1 MHYTLAAF
9 QSSQLL
15 SASKLNEPNAAAAAF
30 LAQSQSLASACWLI
44 RELRRRRRRQMG
56 QKLLFICMWW
66 ISRVNNQR
74 HALIKVSV
82 SGSFPLSLCVCL
94 FELHTYLSHV
104 GVYERIYNC
113 CGCILLTSEVATCS
127 RYQLQCPI
135 QWVSGALKRLLFDRS
150 LIVVDLLI
158 CTELWRPFKL
168 GLLNLF
174 CCILW

>member
-9 QSSQLL
+9 QSRQLL
-15 SASKLNEPNAAAAAF
+15 SASKLNEPNAAAAF
-30 LAQSQSLASACWLI
+30 LAHSQSLASACWLI

-56 QKLLFICMWW
+56 QKLLFIFMWW

-94 FELHTYLSHV
+94 FELHIYHSHV

-113 CGCILLTSEVATCS
+113 CGCKQSEVATCS

-135 QWVSGALKRLLFDRS
+135 QWVSGALKWLLFDRS
-150 LIVVDLLI
+150 MIVVDLLI
-158 CTELWRPFKL
+158 CTELWRPFEL

-174 CCILW
+174 CCIL